1 MSTTTSNNNVTAK
14 SNTTGNAAL
23 HFHILEDIA
32 QDLSADT
39 NFPTCLDASLNVRNT
54 LKDPLV
60 ALDKVAQVVNV
71 EPLISTRLL
80 RLANSVAYNVTGSE
94 ISDLHLAIQ
103 RVGFETV
110 RTTSLNVAME
120 QMLHSRNVSAFEDI
134 ARLTWDHSLQVAA
147 IGRVLAQRVG
157 RDIRGE
163 DAMLVGM
170 VNNIGVFYLLYRA
183 ADYPEY
189 HENREAM
196 LELLTGWS
204 DSIGENLLAVLGL
217 PEPILS
223 AIHTHNSQQHNSD
236 PFSLADVLYFACLL
250 AENNCPWLG
259 YSSHANSEQAE
270 QDRARYADL
279 LEEAQD
285 DIREIQ
291 YALSA

>member
-1 MSTTTSNNNVTAK
+1 MSATDTQPAAVAH
-14 SNTTGNAAL
+14 NAAL

-32 QDLSADT
+32 LDLSADA
-39 NFPTCLDASLNVRNT
+39 NFPTCLDASLTVRNI

-60 ALDKVAQVVNV
+60 SLDKVAQVVNL

-80 RLANSVAYNVTGSE
+80 RLANSAAYNLSGSE
-94 ISDLHLAIQ
+94 VTEILQAIQ

-110 RTTSLNVAME
+110 RTTSLSVAME

-147 IGRVLAQRVG
+147 IGRVLARRIG
-157 RDIRGE
+157 RHIHGE

-189 HENREAM
+189 HDNREAM

-217 PEPILS
+217 PESILS
-223 AIHTHNSQQHNSD
+223 AIHIHNSKQHSSD
-236 PFSLADVLYFACLL
+236 AFSLADVLYYACLL

-259 YSSHANSEQAE
+259 YSSYAKSEQAE

-279 LEEAQD
+279 LEEAKE

>member
-1 MSTTTSNNNVTAK
+1 MSNAPNAN
-14 SNTTGNAAL
+14 NAAL

-39 NFPTCLDASLNVRNT
+39 NFPTCLDVSLTVRNV

-60 ALDKVAQVVNV
+60 SIDKVTQVVNV
-71 EPLISTRLL
+71 EPLISAKLL
-80 RLANSVAYNVTGSE
+80 QLANSVVYNVAGSNVTE
-94 ISDLHLAIQ
+94 IRQAIQ

-110 RTTSLNVAME
+110 RTTSLGVAME

-134 ARLTWDHSLQVAA
+134 ARLTWEHSLQVAA
-147 IGRVLAQRVG
+147 IGRVLARRIG
-157 RDIRGE
+157 HDIHGE

-183 ADYPEY
+183 ADYPAY
-189 HENREAM
+189 HDNREAI

-217 PEPILS
+217 PDSILS
-223 AIHTHNSQQHNSD
+223 AIHAHNNNRYNSD
-236 PFSLADVLYFACLL
+236 PFTLADVLYYACLL

-259 YSSHANSEQAE
+259 YSSHTGSQQAE
-270 QDRARYADL
+270 LDRARYADL
-279 LEEAQD
+279 LAEAQD
-285 DIREIQ
+285 DIRELQ
-291 YALSA
+291 FALGA

>member
-1 MSTTTSNNNVTAK
+1 MSTTATNNAAAH
-14 SNTTGNAAL
+14 NAAL

-32 QDLSADT
+32 QDLSADA

-60 ALDKVAQVVNV
+60 SIDKVSQVVNV

-80 RLANSVAYNVTGSE
+80 RLANSVAYNTSGSDITE
-94 ISDLHLAIQ
+94 IRQAIQ

-110 RTTSLNVAME
+110 RTTSLGVAME

-134 ARLTWDHSLQVAA
+134 ARLTWEHSLQVAA
-147 IGRVLAQRVG
+147 IGRVLARRIG
-157 RDIRGE
+157 HIRSE

-189 HENREAM
+189 HDNREAM
-196 LELLTGWS
+196 LELLTGWA

-217 PEPILS
+217 PEPILT
-223 AIHTHNSQQHNSD
+223 AIHTHNSQKHNND
-236 PFSLADVLYFACLL
+236 PFSLADVLYYACLL

-259 YSSHANSEQAE
+259 YSNLASGEQAE

-279 LEEAQD
+279 LDEAQD

-291 YALSA
+291 FALRA